1 MAFDAAMIHPRP
13 HDLLLVSDAVVT
25 GAAPPWVHAALQATP
40 WAVVR
45 RGSAPPDHVA
55 IGVRGPDR
63 SHRHATTV
71 ACGRI
76 RRIATPET
84 LAQLVPPQRDVPA
97 IVALHRIRTRMQ
109 TLGLPWGPTGSVGF
123 ELASGV
129 PTATPDS
136 DLDLVIRVDDLS
148 APTLG
153 RLTNAHNMFERLP
166 TRVDCQV
173 ELPGGAVAL
182 AELLSGQSDVL
193 ARTCAG
199 PRLAAPADLLR

>member
-1 MAFDAAMIHPRP
+1 MASGAAMMHPRP
-13 HDLLLVSDAVVT
+13 HDLLLVSDTAFAR
-25 GAAPPWVHAALQATP
+25 AAPPWVHAALQATP
-40 WAVVR
+40 WVVVR
-45 RGSAPPDHVA
+45 RGSAPPDYVA
-55 IGVRGPDR
+55 VGVRGPDR
-63 SHRHATTV
+63 LQRHATTV
-71 ACGRI
+71 PYGHI
-76 RRIATPET
+76 RRVAAPET
-84 LAQLVPPQRDVPA
+84 LVQVVPPHRDVLA
-97 IVALHRIRTRMQ
+97 IRALHSIRARMQ

-153 RLTNAHNMFERLP
+153 RLTCAYNMFERLP
-166 TRVDCQV
+166 ARVDCQL
-173 ELPGGAVAL
+173 ELPCGAVAL
-182 AELLSGQSDVL
+182 AELLSGRSDVL

>member
-1 MAFDAAMIHPRP
+1 MMHPRP
-13 HDLLLVSDAVVT
+13 HDLLMLSGTRLADDA
-25 GAAPPWVHAALQATP
+25 PRWVRAALQATP
-40 WAVVR
+40 WVVVR

-55 IGVRGPDR
+55 VGVRGSDR
-63 SHRHATTV
+63 SHRHATIV
-71 ACGRI
+71 ACGHF
-76 RRIATPET
+76 RRVATPET

-109 TLGLPWGPTGSVGF
+109 ILGLPWGPTGSVGF

-136 DLDLVIRVDDLS
+136 DLDLVVRVDDLS